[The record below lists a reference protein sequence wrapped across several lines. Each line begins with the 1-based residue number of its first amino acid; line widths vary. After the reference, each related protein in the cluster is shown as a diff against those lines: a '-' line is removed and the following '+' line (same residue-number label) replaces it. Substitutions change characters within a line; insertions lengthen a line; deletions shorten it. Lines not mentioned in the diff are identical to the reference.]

1 MQTKYNMSMILYG
14 YLYVLESTMI
24 RSDDCNELPPLSLF
38 IKVSTWEV
46 QITNPHVD
54 MKKSIIM

>member
-1 MQTKYNMSMILYG
+1 MRLK
-14 YLYVLESTMI
+14 VMI

-38 IKVSTWEV
+38 INVSTWEV